1 MPGSR
6 EESGR
11 IDLRIGAPEPEAS
24 RHPAWRAFRAVHDS
38 MGTLQLQEDATV
50 AMTMRGEVVLPA
62 DRGTVWLKLNDPEI
76 LKQCIPGCQ
85 SLERTGENG
94 FAAVAKVKVG
104 PVSATF
110 KGAVELTDL
119 DPPNAYRIQGA
130 GEGGMAGFA
139 KGGAAVR
146 LADVPEG
153 GCLLSYDVEA
163 NVGGKL
169 AQLGSRLI
177 DGVAKKMADQ
187 FFANFAKAVGDG
199 TAAA

>member
-1 MPGSR
+1 M
-6 EESGR
+6 
-11 IDLRIGAPEPEAS
+11 
-24 RHPAWRAFRAVHDS
+24 
-38 MGTLQLQEDATV
+38 
-50 AMTMRGEVVLPA
+50 AMTMRGDVVLPA
-62 DRGTVWLKLNDPEI
+62 DRRTVWLKLNDPEV
-76 LKQCIPGCQ
+76 LKLCIPGCQ

-110 KGAVELTDL
+110 KGSVELTDL
-119 DPPNAYRIQGA
+119 NPPNSYRIQGA

-139 KGGAAVR
+139 KGGAAVA
-146 LADVPEG
+146 LVDAPEG
-153 GCLLSYDVEA
+153 GCVLSYDVEA

-187 FFANFAKAVGDG
+187 FFANFAKAVTQG
-199 TAAA
+199 AA

>member
-1 MPGSR
+1 M
-6 EESGR
+6 
-11 IDLRIGAPEPEAS
+11 
-24 RHPAWRAFRAVHDS
+24 
-38 MGTLQLQEDATV
+38 
-50 AMTMRGEVVLPA
+50 AMTMKGDVVLPA
-62 DRGTVWLKLNDPEI
+62 DRETVWLKLNDPEI

-110 KGAVELTDL
+110 KGAVELTNL
-119 DPPNAYRIQGA
+119 DPPNSYRIQGA

-139 KGGAAVR
+139 KGGAAVH
-146 LADVPEG
+146 LADAPEG

-187 FFANFAKAVGDG
+187 FFSNFVKAVGNG
-199 TAAA
+199 AAAA